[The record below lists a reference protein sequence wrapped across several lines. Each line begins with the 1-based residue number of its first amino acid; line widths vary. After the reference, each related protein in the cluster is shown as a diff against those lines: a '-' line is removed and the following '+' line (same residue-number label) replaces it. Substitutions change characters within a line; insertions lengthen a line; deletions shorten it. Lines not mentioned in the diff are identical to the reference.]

1 MPTLKMVVRKNGRW
15 SANALYFIG
24 HIYRTVKQQEKM
36 VIEEVG
42 NFCSVKSNLKEKAEE
57 VIMLLGESFQVNKKC
72 RNGQNYERYN

>member
-1 MPTLKMVVRKNGRW
+1 
-15 SANALYFIG
+15 
-24 HIYRTVKQQEKM
+24 M